1 MKTTFEIQNS
11 NHVLAK
17 KAILEKLYTLK
28 NIWNVNVDQNNG
40 LVSFEYLHDNALEI
54 VRKELI
60 EMGYFV
66 VNDTHHFNKNT
77 KP

>member
-11 NHVLAK
+11 NHILDR

-28 NIWNVNVDQNNG
+28 SIWNVHVDQNNG
-40 LVSFEYLHDNALEI
+40 LVSFEYLHDDELEI

-66 VNDTHHFNKNT
+66 VNDTHHFNKNM

>member
-11 NHVLAK
+11 NHILDR

-28 NIWNVNVDQNNG
+28 SIWNVHVDQNNG
-40 LVSFEYLHDNALEI
+40 LVSFEYLHDDELEI